1 MIYIRQT
8 GFLFIHIPK
17 CAGTFVKK
25 NLGRYDEFELSF
37 YHSDKKDK
45 WNKRAHRTLDE
56 ISKQDCD
63 LFLLLEKLNTNAI
76 VRNPYKRFVSAL
88 RQHCKEEAPLIL
100 FSSHMMVHRAKQ
112 IIKRIIGGNGAIP
125 KDLVHFTPQS
135 FYTHYEGVQV
145 VKNLWTMENSE
156 RLVSLEL
163 QKLGGGLAKEQLEI
177 GEVANSGSRY
187 FRDYLSN
194 KFKFL
199 GEGVG
204 AELVLA
210 LAKLMDTLSDRT
222 WERLSTRLDNSL
234 EFRQFISNYYADD
247 MVLWKKATM
256 TDR

>member
-45 WNKRAHRTLDE
+45 RAHRTLDE
-56 ISKQDCD
+56 ISKQDRD

-76 VRNPYKRFVSAL
+76 VRDPYQRFVSAL

-125 KDLVHFTPQS
+125 RDLVHFTPQS
-135 FYTHYEGVQV
+135 FYTHYQGVQV
-145 VKNLWTMENSE
+145 VKNLWTIENSE

-163 QKLGGGLAKEQLEI
+163 QKLGGGLAKEQLAI
-177 GEVANSGSRY
+177 SEVANSGSRY

-194 KFKFL
+194 KFRFL
-199 GEGVG
+199 GEGFG
-204 AELVLA
+204 AVSA
-210 LAKLMDTLSDRT
+210 LAKVMDNLSNRT
-222 WERLSTRLDNSL
+222 WERLITRLENSL
-234 EFRQFISNYYADD
+234 EFRQFTSNYYADD
-247 MVLWKKATM
+247 LVLWKKATM